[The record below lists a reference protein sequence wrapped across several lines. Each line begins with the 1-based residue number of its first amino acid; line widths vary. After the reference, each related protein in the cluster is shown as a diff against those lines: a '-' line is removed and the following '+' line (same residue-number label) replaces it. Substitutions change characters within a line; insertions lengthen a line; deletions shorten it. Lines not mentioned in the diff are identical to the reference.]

1 VILVDDMCDTAGTL
15 TTAADL
21 LIEKGAKSVR
31 AFCSHAVLSG
41 PAYERINNSKIT
53 EIVVTDTIPLKH
65 TSPKIRVVSVAELFA
80 DVINRLIKN
89 ESISTHFVIS

>member
-1 VILVDDMCDTAGTL
+1 L
-15 TTAADL
+15 
-21 LIEKGAKSVR
+21 
-31 AFCSHAVLSG
+31 
-41 PAYERINNSKIT
+41 
-53 EIVVTDTIPLKH
+53 VVTDTIPLKQ